1 MAIERIQEELRPRFV
16 QFFAPLQAPGGM
28 PAGWKILDI
37 ETDQGV
43 SLVFTG
49 PHSTFTIELER
60 RDAARACLA
69 RTVHFNVYYSV
80 VDRLAPERRTYDADE
95 RVLFE
100 CVVACI
106 AAREGELALTD
117 VTDWSARVRVRE
129 IEVSRMLAP
138 ESPRVYYMNAYVGCM
153 IGCSFCY
160 ASHRGETSRWLEG
173 LPRTRWGQWA
183 DVKINAAEVLRREC
197 DNLEPGIVR
206 MSPIIT
212 DPYQPIERK
221 YAITRQALEVLLE
234 KGFIPVIL
242 TRSSLILRDIELLA
256 RFPQAAVGF
265 SIPTDDDA
273 IRAAVEPG
281 AESIEARLDTLR
293 QLHDA
298 GISTYAMLQPML
310 PLDPERY
317 VEMLAPL
324 VHAIDIRP
332 LCEVPRLEE
341 TLRQIG
347 RPGPLDPG
355 WEEATYKTIRAAFEA
370 RGVVVNP
377 ENEPWAYLAPP
388 GHRR

>member
-1 MAIERIQEELRPRFV
+1 
-16 QFFAPLQAPGGM
+16 M

-212 DPYQPIERK
+212 DPSQPIERK